1 MGAAGYPYPGRRE
14 AQKQPS
20 RVESFVLFFRA
31 YMNLASVVVAALPI
45 PVTTLGLIPTYSAQ
59 TYLLSTYTSLFCFLV
74 LGFVFYGRHQLA
86 RYLFESG
93 FSSFKDRVWW
103 HILAWLPLLL
113 TAVCFLLVI
122 LYHNTLDDSL
132 QILQSAPPAE
142 RVAHGDDALL
152 LLTPLRDIPRRWAL
166 LLIYV
171 GMFVSAEAAF
181 VIMAMKEYLQDLLGL
196 SDQALIDLDRGPE
209 PGSGE
214 KDAD

>member
-1 MGAAGYPYPGRRE
+1 
-14 AQKQPS
+14 
-20 RVESFVLFFRA
+20 
-31 YMNLASVVVAALPI
+31 
-45 PVTTLGLIPTYSAQ
+45 
-59 TYLLSTYTSLFCFLV
+59 
-74 LGFVFYGRHQLA
+74 
-86 RYLFESG
+86 
-93 FSSFKDRVWW
+93 
-103 HILAWLPLLL
+103 
-113 TAVCFLLVI
+113 VI

>member
-14 AQKQPS
+14 VPPRPS

-31 YMNLASVVVAALPI
+31 YMNLASLAVAALPI
-45 PVTTLGLIPTYSAQ
+45 PVTTLGVIPTYSAQ

-93 FSSFKDRVWW
+93 FSTWKDRVWW
-103 HILAWLPLLL
+103 HLLAWLPLLL

-122 LYHNTLDDSL
+122 AYHNALDDSL
-132 QILQSAPPAE
+132 QILQAAPPAE

-152 LLTPLRDIPRRWAL
+152 LLTPLRDIPRRWTL
-166 LLIYV
+166 LLTYV
-171 GMFVSAEAAF
+171 GMFVSAESAF
-181 VIMAMKEYLQDLLGL
+181 VVMAMKEYLQDLLGL

-209 PGSGE
+209 PGGDD

>member
-14 AQKQPS
+14 VPKPPS

-31 YMNLASVVVAALPI
+31 YMNLASLIVAALPI
-45 PVTTLGLIPTYSAQ
+45 PVTTLGVIPTYSAQ

-103 HILAWLPLLL
+103 HLLAWLPLLL

-132 QILQSAPPAE
+132 QILQSGPPAE

-166 LLIYV
+166 LLTYV

-209 PGSGE
+209 PGV
-214 KDAD
+214 DAREDD

>member
-1 MGAAGYPYPGRRE
+1 MGAAGYPYPGRE
-14 AQKQPS
+14 MQKQPS
-20 RVESFVLFFRA
+20 RVESFVLFLRA

-45 PVTTLGLIPTYSAQ
+45 PVTTLGVIPTYSAQ

-93 FSSFKDRVWW
+93 FSAWKDRVWW
-103 HILAWLPLLL
+103 HLLAWLPLLL
-113 TAVCFLLVI
+113 TAACFLFVI

-132 QILQSAPPAE
+132 QILQSAPAEE

-166 LLIYV
+166 LLTYV

-196 SDQALIDLDRGPE
+196 SDKALIDFDRGPE
-209 PGSGE
+209 TGGAD